1 MFVPTLFLQVLLL
14 LKYIILQMSKFQKPT
29 LYNGRGLDNQ
39 WMNLIYNSHDLMC
52 GCNNVKEHLLD
63 ILNNQ
68 KCHHSTEEIST
79 KETTGITNE
88 NADILEEGDLTRLFE
103 ESDDI
108 DG

>member
-1 MFVPTLFLQVLLL
+1 
-14 LKYIILQMSKFQKPT
+14 MSSYQKPP

-39 WMNLIYNSHDLMC
+39 WMNIIFNSHDLMC
-52 GCNNVKEHLLD
+52 GCNKVKEHLLD

-68 KCHHSTEEIST
+68 KCHHFTEETTT
-79 KETTGITNE
+79 KETTGIGETNV
-88 NADILEEGDLTRLFE
+88 DILEEGDLTKLFE